1 MAGET
6 QVAEATSATSGNIP
20 AESGSAAGAALTD
33 EQILGI
39 TEDSQASTETTA
51 RQENAARKGSATRQ
65 EDRRAAETQPKPEDA
80 GLKPGATQAE
90 EIQPGRPLPEWAKQ
104 LLADPAYRGIGPK
117 VQQLWDQHQAY
128 RELYSTVAEAR
139 AVKELFPRSEERRV
153 GKEC

>member
-1 MAGET
+1 MPET
-6 QVAEATSATSGNIP
+6 ATVPQGGTSATSGIIP
-20 AESGSAAGAALTD
+20 AESGSAVGAALTD

-51 RQENAARKGSATRQ
+51 RQEDAARKGGATRQ

-80 GLKPGATQAE
+80 GLKPRATQAE

-117 VQQLWDQHQAY
+117 VQQLWDQHHAY
-128 RELYSTVAEAR
+128 PELYSTLAA
-139 AVKELFPRSEERRV
+139 APPVKGLLPR
-153 GKEC
+153 